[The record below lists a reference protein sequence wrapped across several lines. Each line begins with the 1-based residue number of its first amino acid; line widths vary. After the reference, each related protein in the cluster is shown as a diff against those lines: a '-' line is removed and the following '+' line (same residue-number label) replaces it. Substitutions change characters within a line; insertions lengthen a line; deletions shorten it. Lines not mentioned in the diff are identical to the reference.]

1 MALDPH
7 TYTLSIFAGQRDKYL
22 SDIYAYDFASDTV
35 SELFNNLSASG
46 GPYACFTQ
54 RAVVDP
60 ELIEVYVCARLYPCL
75 RAVVGR

>member
-1 MALDPH
+1 M
-7 TYTLSIFAGQRDKYL
+7 
-22 SDIYAYDFASDTV
+22 

-60 ELIEVYVCARLYPCL
+60 ELKEVYVCARLYPCL